1 MVRIRWI
8 LLFFVGA
15 LCGLVIAAV
24 GLGLA
29 GYFIYTKSR
38 IDPLKPVDAIIVLAG
53 EHDGREEYGIDLAR
67 RGVSRHV
74 VLSNPH
80 FEGDRTM
87 SAYCDLKDSRLTVRC
102 IPPQP
107 PTTRG
112 EAIFTRELAAEN
124 GWDSVLVVS
133 WRYHLPRAR
142 YIFSQCF
149 DGDVSMRAVPRSY
162 DFSLAEWEYTYL
174 YQTVG
179 FVKAFLQGPCG

>member
-1 MVRIRWI
+1 MVRIWWYKS
-8 LLFFVGA
+8 FVLGA
-15 LCGLVIAAV
+15 VCAIAVAIS

-29 GYFIYTKSR
+29 GHFAYTKAHV
-38 IDPLKPVDAIIVLAG
+38 DPLKPVDAIIVLAG
-53 EHDGREEYGIDLAR
+53 EHDGREEYGIELAR
-67 RGVSRHV
+67 RGISKNV

-80 FEGDRTM
+80 FAGDKTM
-87 SAYCDLKDSRLTVRC
+87 ATYCAVKDPRFVVTC

-112 EAIFTRELAAEN
+112 EALFTRDLAVQN
-124 GWDSVLVVS
+124 GWKSVLVIS

-149 DGDVSMRAVPRSY
+149 GGEVVMRPVPRTY
-162 DFSLAEWEYTYL
+162 DLSLAEWEYIYL

-179 FVKAFLQGPCG
+179 FGKAFLQGRC